1 MNSPVKNMAYW
12 KAKNNPTPAKQ
23 TSGGGN
29 PKFGQKFF
37 SGTKPTIEESE
48 ERTDKS
54 GEKWKGNNE
63 KLPSWGR
70 MIKDHIGLV

>member
-1 MNSPVKNMAYW
+1 MKGSEFFGHGSDS
-12 KAKNNPTPAKQ
+12 PAKQ

-54 GEKWKGNNE
+54 GQKWKNNDE
-63 KLPSWGR
+63 KLNAA
-70 MIKDHIGLV
+70 HLGLV